1 MITTGTVLVV
11 RRGAVLVAAAGLLA
25 AGCGAQEPKTPPP
38 PAVANASRV
47 NMCTI
52 LTGAGLTELDVRLY
66 TRRQFTNTGV
76 IGGRW
81 MGTHVTRSLERDED
95 TLTGYQAHRN
105 DPKFVNFTDNTGNG
119 RAGAHFGV
127 DRSGAQ
133 CAQLIDGGSVS
144 LSVSVAV
151 PSNLN
156 PPPADPCAEALR
168 IAWRR
173 TTVRAFSPESSA
185 RPRWT

>member
-1 MITTGTVLVV
+1 
-11 RRGAVLVAAAGLLA
+11 VAAAGLIA
-25 AGCGAQEPKTPPP
+25 AGCGAQKPKTPAP

-52 LTGAGLTELDVRLY
+52 LTGAELTGLGVRLD
-66 TRRQFTNTGV
+66 TRKHFNNTGV
-76 IGGRW
+76 VGCRW
-81 MGTHVTRSLERDED
+81 LGKPFTLSLERDND

-105 DPKFVNFTDNTGNG
+105 DPKFVNFTDNTVNG

-168 IAWRR
+168 IAQMI
-173 TTVRAFSPESSA
+173 E
-185 RPRWT
+185 PRLPKTPK